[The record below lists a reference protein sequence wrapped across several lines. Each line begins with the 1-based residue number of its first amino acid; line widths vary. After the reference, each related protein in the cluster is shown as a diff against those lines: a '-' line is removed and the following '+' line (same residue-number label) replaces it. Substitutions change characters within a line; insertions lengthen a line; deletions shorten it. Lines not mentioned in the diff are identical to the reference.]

1 MKNNTKIFITIICYR
16 YMTKHKKLLDIN
28 IQIRVRKILVNNIQ
42 LNKENLFGNIIIL
55 WLEYEK
61 IINKNIYY

>member
-1 MKNNTKIFITIICYR
+1 
-16 YMTKHKKLLDIN
+16 MTKHKKLFDIN
-28 IQIRVRKILVNNIQ
+28 IQLRIRKILVNNIQ